1 MKKLSVIFLSVSML
15 SSIAFADK
23 KDRVLATYKGGE
35 VRESQIM
42 QEFKP
47 QFKLQSGETIKNF
60 DDFPPQDQDKL
71 IRIYVNN
78 ILLKEEVAKSNITSS
93 KEFQEKLKNA
103 KDQLAQQELL
113 SNYVKS
119 NITDK
124 MFDDEY
130 NRYVNNLKGKEQIKV
145 AHILVKSQKE
155 ANDIKTKLSKGKN
168 FAKLAEEYSI
178 DPASKSN
185 GGVIGYILLN
195 QPGQLVPEF
204 EKKAFSLKVNEVS
217 IPVKTNFG
225 WHIIKVLEK
234 KPVPIPTKEEAK
246 ITIDNILATEILKK
260 YITDL
265 EAKADLKIMLPTKDN
280 TTNSETK

>member
-1 MKKLSVIFLSVSML
+1 MKKLSIVLLSVSML
-15 SSIAFADK
+15 SSIAFADNS
-23 KDRVLATYKGGE
+23 DRVVATYKNGE

-42 QEFKP
+42 KEFKP
-47 QFKLQSGETIKNF
+47 QLNLPSGETIKNF

-93 KEFQEKLKNA
+93 KEFQEKLENA
-103 KDQLAQQELL
+103 KNQLAQKELL
-113 SNYVKS
+113 ENYVKS
-119 NITDK
+119 NLTDK

-130 NRYVNNLKGKEQIKV
+130 NKYVTSLKGKEQIKV
-145 AHILVKSQKE
+145 AHILVKSEKE
-155 ANDIKTKLSKGKN
+155 ASDLKNKLNKGAD
-168 FAKLAEEYSI
+168 FAKLAGESSL
-178 DPASKSN
+178 DKASATN

-204 EKKAFSLKVNEVS
+204 EKKAFALKVNEVS
-217 IPVKTNFG
+217 TPVKTDYG

-246 ITIDNILATEILKK
+246 MTIDNVLAAEILKK
-260 YITDL
+260 YISDL
-265 EAKADLKIMLPTKDN
+265 EAKADLKIMLPPVANNEAK
-280 TTNSETK
+280 K

>member
-1 MKKLSVIFLSVSML
+1 MKKLSIVLLSVSML
-15 SSIAFADK
+15 SSIAFADNS
-23 KDRVLATYKGGE
+23 DRVVATYKNGE

-42 QEFKP
+42 KEFKP
-47 QFKLQSGETIKNF
+47 QLNLPSGETIKNF

-93 KEFQEKLKNA
+93 KEFQEKLENA
-103 KDQLAQQELL
+103 KNQLAQKELL
-113 SNYVKS
+113 ENYVKS
-119 NITDK
+119 NLTDK

-130 NRYVNNLKGKEQIKV
+130 NKYVTSLKGKEQIKV
-145 AHILVKSQKE
+145 AHILVKSEKE
-155 ANDIKTKLSKGKN
+155 ANDLKNKLNKGAD
-168 FAKLAEEYSI
+168 FAKLAGESSL
-178 DPASKSN
+178 DKASATN

-204 EKKAFSLKVNEVS
+204 EKKAFALKVNEVS
-217 IPVKTNFG
+217 TPVKTDYG

-246 ITIDNILATEILKK
+246 MTIDNVLAAEILKK
-260 YITDL
+260 YISDL
-265 EAKADLKIMLPTKDN
+265 EAKADLKIMLPPAANNEAK
-280 TTNSETK
+280 K